1 MGMSED
7 LDIRRAGLRIAEAV
21 ETLDRAR
28 LGLLDQAAYD
38 AQFQAREAL
47 LQHVRGIWDTL
58 KSQGVSPAV
67 RPEYQPLAAL
77 LDILTSLGE
86 HAAATARPQS

>member
-1 MGMSED
+1 MGMSGE
-7 LDIRRAGLRIAEAV
+7 LDIRRAGLTIAEAV
-21 ETLDRAR
+21 EELDRAGLGR
-28 LGLLDQAAYD
+28 LDAAALD

-47 LQHVRGIWDTL
+47 LDHVRGIWEAL
-58 KSQGVSPAV
+58 KADGENPAA

-86 HAAATARPQS
+86 HAAVTAAER